1 MIMNKKNK
9 CLLVQNGVDE
19 ITVGCFD
26 ENNVLDIDMTDNV
39 DNENS
44 ITNLTPDQVNEIITH
59 LVEQLEDIKEP
70 VKVFEQFKK

>member
-1 MIMNKKNK
+1 MNKKNK